1 MWWGGAQVV
10 EPDHPSSNPSSV
22 TCWLCDSE
30 QVTKPVWAS
39 GCSSGNLMEV
49 IRTCAIQWGG
59 GVVRKEVKGI
69 QPSAECGSQY
79 TS

>member
-1 MWWGGAQVV
+1 MSVAPGSDTQEVHCGGGGRRLWSQTIQVQI
-10 EPDHPSSNPSSV
+10 PALL

-39 GCSSGNLMEV
+39 SCSSGNLMEV

-59 GVVRKEVKGI
+59 AG
-69 QPSAECGSQY
+69 
-79 TS
+79 

>member
-1 MWWGGAQVV
+1 MWWGGPQVV

-59 GVVRKEVKGI
+59 GW
-69 QPSAECGSQY
+69 
-79 TS
+79 